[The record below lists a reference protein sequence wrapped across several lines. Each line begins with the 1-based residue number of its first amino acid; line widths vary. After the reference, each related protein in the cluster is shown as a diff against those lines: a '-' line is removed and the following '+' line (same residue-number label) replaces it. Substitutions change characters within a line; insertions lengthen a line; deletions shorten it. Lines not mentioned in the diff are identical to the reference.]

1 MKVGDLRSGL
11 SLDLLEV
18 LADRDAVL
26 DVGQAELSPGVLDQV
41 GRQGFKKFPR
51 SAMKTSTCSRTHDM
65 RR

>member
-1 MKVGDLRSGL
+1 MKVRDLHPGL
-11 SLDLLEV
+11 ALDLFKV

-26 DVGQAELSPGVLDQV
+26 DVGQAELRPGVLDQV